1 MPLENASRRTF
12 LAASLAGGGAALSGA
27 QTAPKAGAGA
37 VRLGIVGAGIRGLEL
52 MQASMNAGGRIMAVC
67 DLYDGH
73 LRRAREIQANT
84 PTTRDYKQ
92 VIGRGDI
99 DAAIV
104 ATSDHWHAPVAIEI
118 GRGHV

>member
-1 MPLENASRRTF
+1 MPLENASRRAF
-12 LAASLAGGGAALSGA
+12 LAASIAGGGAALSSGA

-99 DAAIV
+99 DAVIV
-104 ATSDHWHAPVAIEI
+104 ATRSEERRV
-118 GRGHV
+118 G